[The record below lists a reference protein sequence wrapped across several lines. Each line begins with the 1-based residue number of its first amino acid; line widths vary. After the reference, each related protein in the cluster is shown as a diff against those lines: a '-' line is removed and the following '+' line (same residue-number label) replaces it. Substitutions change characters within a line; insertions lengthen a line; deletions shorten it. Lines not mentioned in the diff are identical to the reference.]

1 MASFWGG
8 GNNLTTDNSISK
20 QRQIAAALMNQGM
33 DASPVGHW
41 TQALARALQGG
52 LGGYQMS
59 QADAADAKLT
69 RQRELEAATEKAKAE
84 AEKRNTPDY
93 QWISGEGMFNM
104 NPYMAGPNGPLQVS
118 RATQKRDELTAWQR
132 AQLER
137 QQKLDD
143 WRMKKTDA
151 EAQAEPV
158 FKEYQT
164 KDANLA
170 ARMEAAEA
178 NIGYATGKTKGA
190 DGAVNP
196 DPTDPTAYGNKWWP
210 DDSRWNS
217 AGWRQF
223 DQAKKE
229 WMAALL
235 RKDTGAAV
243 TESEFEIYDKAYFP
257 QPNDDPQ
264 TVKNKE
270 AARRQVAAD
279 LATGSGGAYDYFKKK
294 RGERNAAPDMNG
306 PALDNRYQSMSDE
319 ELMRELGQ

>member
-93 QWISGEGMFNM
+93 QWFSGEGMFNM

-118 RATQKRDELTAWQR
+118 RATQKRDELTAYQR

-143 WRMKKTDA
+143 WRMKVTDNKA
-151 EAQAEPV
+151 KAQPKFTEG
-158 FKEYQT
+158 QT
-164 KDANLA
+164 KDAGWADRMATAEGNIATATNPASPDATRPNRWLNKIWSDDDNL
-170 ARMEAAEA
+170 M
-178 NIGYATGKTKGA
+178 NSKGWQL
-190 DGAVNP
+190 
-196 DPTDPTAYGNKWWP
+196 YK
-210 DDSRWNS
+210 
-217 AGWRQF
+217 
-223 DQAKKE
+223 QAKTE
-229 WMAALL
+229 WIMALL
-235 RKDTGAAV
+235 RKDTGAAISQQEYEDADR
-243 TESEFEIYDKAYFP
+243 TYFP
-257 QPNDDPQ
+257 QPGESDEVAQ
-264 TVKNKE
+264 AKALSRKRVQE
-270 AARRQVAAD
+270 SLAA
-279 LATGSGGAYDYFKKK
+279 GSGGAYDYFNQQ
-294 RGERNAAPDMNG
+294 RQGGGAPPMDG

-319 ELMRELGQ
+319 DILRELGQ